1 MNKDFALWLASLP
14 RLVKISLLMESP
26 AALPYRPAPLL
37 LTLVSYVLIGYF
49 ALAPKYSLLSILAQ
63 ILIEVAILGSI
74 SYLFLRIKHNLR
86 RLLQTLYALI
96 GVNLVISL
104 LSLLIFQ
111 GVAAGVDIQP
121 DSWVMTAQLLVLL
134 WNLAAVSL
142 IFQRAFEISTL
153 LAAFCA
159 FNYLLLYEFILLKL
173 F

>member
-1 MNKDFALWLASLP
+1 MNKDFSLWLASLP

-37 LTLVSYVLIGYF
+37 LTLVSYILIGYF
-49 ALAPKYSLLSILAQ
+49 ALGSKYTLLSIIAQ
-63 ILIEVAILGSI
+63 ILIEVAILGGI
-74 SYLFLRIKHNLR
+74 SYFFLRIKHKLR

-96 GVNLVISL
+96 GVNLIISL
-104 LSLLIFQ
+104 LSLLVFQ
-111 GVAAGVDIQP
+111 GVAGGGGIEP
-121 DSWVMTAQLLVLL
+121 GSWLLTAQLLVLL

-159 FNYLLLYEFILLKL
+159 FNYLLLYEFILLNI